1 MLTNLELDSKIGK
14 VALMSLLFR
23 NITTV
28 INELLSQFRII
39 TLTGPRQSGKTTL
52 CKSMFPGFA
61 YVNLEDISLR
71 EQVKADP
78 KAFLT
83 AYPDGL
89 IIDEVHNYPDLF
101 SYLQVIAD
109 QYPKRKFILT
119 GSSNFNLF
127 ESITQSL
134 AGRTALLS
142 LMPFSFSEIRDQM
155 RDVSTD
161 TLLLRG
167 FYPSVWCG
175 GQNRRFFYQNYYSTY
190 VERDV
195 RKILNV
201 SNLNLFQTFIR
212 LTAGRVGSEF
222 NASAL
227 SNEVGISS
235 KTVQSWLSILSASY
249 ITFTL
254 PPFFENLGKRLVKS
268 PKIYFYDTGLLCYL
282 LGIENEQQMSTHPLR
297 GNIFENMVIAEAMK
311 QIIHQGRIPQL
322 YFYRD
327 RSQNEVDLLYPKGIN
342 YEAFEIKSSQTFST
356 SFFDGIHYLKN
367 LLKDRISRSAVIYAG
382 REESLHSENEII
394 YYKNLS
400 L

>member
-1 MLTNLELDSKIGK
+1 M
-14 VALMSLLFR
+14 
-23 NITTV
+23 
-28 INELLSQFRII
+28 
-39 TLTGPRQSGKTTL
+39 
-52 CKSMFPGFA
+52 
-61 YVNLEDISLR
+61 
-71 EQVKADP
+71 
-78 KAFLT
+78 
-83 AYPDGL
+83 
-89 IIDEVHNYPDLF
+89 
-101 SYLQVIAD
+101 
-109 QYPKRKFILT
+109 
-119 GSSNFNLF
+119 
-127 ESITQSL
+127 
-134 AGRTALLS
+134 
-142 LMPFSFSEIRDQM
+142 
-155 RDVSTD
+155 
-161 TLLLRG
+161 
-167 FYPSVWCG
+167 
-175 GQNRRFFYQNYYSTY
+175 
-190 VERDV
+190 
-195 RKILNV
+195 
-201 SNLNLFQTFIR
+201 NLFQTFIR

-222 NASAL
+222 NASSL

-342 YEAFEIKSSQTFST
+342 YEAFEIKSSQTFSA
-356 SFFDGIHYLKN
+356 SFFDGIHYLKK
-367 LLKDRISRSAVIYAG
+367 LLKDRISRGAVIYSG
-382 REESLHSENEII
+382 REESIHSENEII

>member
-1 MLTNLELDSKIGK
+1 
-14 VALMSLLFR
+14 MSLLFR
-23 NITTV
+23 NISTV
-28 INELLSQFRII
+28 INELLTQFRII

-71 EQVKADP
+71 EQVKTDP

-83 AYPDGL
+83 ACPDGL
-89 IIDEVHNYPDLF
+89 IIDEVHNYPELF
-101 SYLQVIAD
+101 SYLQVVSD
-109 QYPKRKFILT
+109 QHPKRKFILT
-119 GSSNFNLF
+119 GSSNFNLL

-134 AGRTALLS
+134 SGRTALLS
-142 LMPFSFSEIRDQM
+142 LMPFSFSEIRNQM
-155 RDVSTD
+155 QDVPTD

-167 FYPSVWCG
+167 FYPSVWCSG
-175 GQNRRFFYQNYYSTY
+175 LNWKYFYQNYYATY

-222 NASAL
+222 NASSL

-254 PPFFENLGKRLVKS
+254 PPFFENLGKRLIKS

-282 LGIENEQQMSTHPLR
+282 LGIENEQQISTHPLR
-297 GNIFENMVIAEAMK
+297 GNIFENLVIAEAMK
-311 QIIHQGRIPQL
+311 QIIHRGKIPQL

-342 YEAFEIKSSQTFST
+342 YEAFEIKSSQTFSA
-356 SFFDGIHYLKN
+356 SFFDGIHYLKK
-367 LLKDRISRSAVIYAG
+367 LLQDRISRSAVIYAG
-382 REESLHSENEII
+382 SEENRHSENEII
-394 YYKNLS
+394 FYKNLS

>member
-1 MLTNLELDSKIGK
+1 
-14 VALMSLLFR
+14 MSLLFR
-23 NITTV
+23 NISTV
-28 INELLSQFRII
+28 INELLTQFRII

-52 CKSMFPGFA
+52 CKLMFPGFA
-61 YVNLEDISLR
+61 YVNLEDLSLR
-71 EQVKADP
+71 EQVKTDP

-89 IIDEVHNYPDLF
+89 IIDEVHNYPELF
-101 SYLQVIAD
+101 SYLQVVSD
-109 QYPKRKFILT
+109 QHPKRKFILT
-119 GSSNFNLF
+119 GSSNFNLL

-134 AGRTALLS
+134 SGRTALLS
-142 LMPFSFSEIRDQM
+142 LMPFSFSEIRNQM
-155 RDVSTD
+155 QDVPTD

-175 GQNRRFFYQNYYSTY
+175 GLNWKYFYQNYYATY

-222 NASAL
+222 NASSL

-254 PPFFENLGKRLVKS
+254 PPFFENLGKRLIKS

-311 QIIHQGRIPQL
+311 QIIHRGKIPQL

-342 YEAFEIKSSQTFST
+342 YEAFEIKSSQTFSA
-356 SFFDGIHYLKN
+356 SFFDGIHYLKK
-367 LLKDRISRSAVIYAG
+367 LLQDRISRSAVIYAG
-382 REESLHSENEII
+382 SEENRHSENEII
-394 YYKNLS
+394 FYKNLS

>member
-1 MLTNLELDSKIGK
+1 MLTNLESDSKIGK

-119 GSSNFNLF
+119 GSSNFNLL

-175 GQNRRFFYQNYYSTY
+175 GQTRRFFYQNYYSTY

-201 SNLNLFQTFIR
+201 TNLNLFQTFIR

-227 SNEVGISS
+227 SNEVGITS
-235 KTVQSWLSILSASY
+235 KTVQSWLSILNVSY

-297 GNIFENMVIAEAMK
+297 GNIFENMVTAEAMK
-311 QIIHQGRIPQL
+311 QIIHQGRVPQL

-342 YEAFEIKSSQTFST
+342 YEAFEIKSSQTFSA

-367 LLKDRISRSAVIYAG
+367 LLKDRISRGAVIYAG